1 MADEN
6 GDKKPKT
13 NYPGNSQKA
22 KEGAT
27 PPEKDIRKLDKITS
41 GEAVQRKKPLGRKI
55 AETFTGEDAQS
66 VGSYILFDVII
77 PATKNLITDMV
88 SQGIERLMFGDSKS
102 RGRIS
107 SGRSTNYTSYNKM
120 YSGSTRSDIDRPD
133 GGRKMSERGRRTHDF
148 TEVILEDRGEAEQV
162 LDTLI
167 EAIAEY
173 DVATVTDLY
182 DLVGITGSYVDDKW
196 GWTDLR
202 GSEVR
207 RVREG
212 YLLSLPKP
220 LPID

>member
-1 MADEN
+1 
-6 GDKKPKT
+6 
-13 NYPGNSQKA
+13 
-22 KEGAT
+22 
-27 PPEKDIRKLDKITS
+27 
-41 GEAVQRKKPLGRKI
+41 
-55 AETFTGEDAQS
+55 
-66 VGSYILFDVII
+66 VII

-102 RGRIS
+102 RSSRIS
-107 SGRSTNYTSYNKM
+107 GGRSTNYTSYNKM
-120 YSGSTRSDIDRPD
+120 YSGATRSDIDRPD

-148 TEVILEDRGEAEQV
+148 DEVILEDRGEAEQV

-173 DVATVTDLY
+173 DFATVTDLY

-196 GWTDLR
+196 GWSDLR

-220 LPID
+220 QPID